1 MSLIWM
7 KPVTGPKAWRGEEL
21 ARDPS
26 SWLLTLS
33 PAEIDDLDRALGIAK
48 ATGRPLE
55 EITRD
60 DFPLPVL
67 GRRLAQVLDEIYRG
81 RGFVVLRGLPVAR
94 YSDEDVGLMY
104 WGMGRYL
111 GSPLYQNPK
120 GDLLG
125 HVFHDTSRRYGDPDV
140 RGYIS
145 NVYLPYHTDGCDL
158 VGLCCLR
165 QGIEGGLSSLV
176 SSVTM
181 HNEVL
186 ANHPEYL
193 GLLYNGFYYIRRE
206 EVFTGTGLSERP
218 VPVFGHK
225 DGVVSCRYLRRQIDS
240 GAERRGVPLT
250 AVEKAA
256 LDCVDELTSRPD
268 LRLDMDFVP
277 GDIQLCNNYTIL
289 HSRTSFVDGT
299 EPHQKRHL
307 LRLWLKFPT
316 PWPIGEHFPEH
327 HGYARTPGK
336 ALVEA

>member
-7 KPVTGPKAWRGEEL
+7 KPVTGPKAWRGGEL
-21 ARDPS
+21 AQDPS
-26 SWLLTLS
+26 WIMTLTA
-33 PAEIDDLDRALGIAK
+33 AEIADLDQALTTAK

-55 EITRD
+55 EITREH
-60 DFPLPVL
+60 FPLPVL
-67 GRRLAQVLDEIYRG
+67 GPRLGQVLDEIYDG
-81 RGFVVLRGLPVAR
+81 RGFVVLRGLPVER
-94 YSDEDVGLMY
+94 YSDDDVGLIY

-125 HVFHDTSRRYGDPDV
+125 HVFHDTSRKYGDPDV

-158 VGLCCLR
+158 VGLLCLR

-181 HNEVL
+181 YNEIL

-193 GLLYNGFYYIRRE
+193 GLLYSGFYYVRRE
-206 EVFTGTGLSERP
+206 EVFTGTGLSDRP

-240 GAERRGVPLT
+240 GAERRGVPHT
-250 AVEKAA
+250 PVEKAA
-256 LDCVDELTSRPD
+256 LDYVDELTSRDD

-289 HSRTSFVDGT
+289 HSRTSFVDGPA
-299 EPHQKRHL
+299 PHQKRHL

-316 PWPIGEHFPEH
+316 PWPIGPHFPEH
-327 HGYARTPGK
+327 KGYAASTST
-336 ALVEA
+336 ALVEV